1 MMKRPMMVLTAL
13 LVLMTTSSLQAN
25 PYAYGYPQYQG
36 QGARTMPGQYGAQGM
51 QPKPMQAVAPDE
63 IVRQGIDRLK
73 GFLSR
78 GNSPSEQELLHF
90 LNREIA
96 PYFDFAYMAQQVAGS
111 NAQGMN
117 QTQKGQFS
125 SQLKRLFFGAL
136 ARNLGAYSNPAPR
149 IDIYPARMNPGSR
162 EVKVNALVMSYRG
175 RAMRLQ
181 FRFYLSAN
189 GWKIFDVTANGSSA
203 VVHYR
208 NYFANM
214 ARQGGSRP
222 F

>member
-1 MMKRPMMVLTAL
+1 MKRSILVPITL
-13 LVLMTTSSLQAN
+13 LVFVVATDLQAN

-36 QGARTMPGQYGAQGM
+36 SHAMPGQYGQGM
-51 QPKPMQAVAPDE
+51 QPRPMQAAAPDE

-78 GNSPSEQELLHF
+78 GASPSEQELLYF

-96 PYFDFAYMAQQVAGS
+96 PYFDFTYMAQQVAGPT
-111 NAQGMN
+111 AQGMN
-117 QTQKGQFS
+117 QAQRAEFS
-125 SQLKRLFFGAL
+125 AQLKRLFFGAL

-149 IDIYPARMNPGSR
+149 IDIYPARMNRNSR
-162 EVKVNALVMSYRG
+162 EVKVNALVMPYRG

-181 FRFYLSAN
+181 FRFYLSSN

-208 NYFANM
+208 NHFAAM
-214 ARQGGSRP
+214 ARQGGSRSYYP
-222 F
+222 R